1 MKNMKYKLKGHESF
15 MPREGW
21 LSKALRLIEAEPKM
35 FSLNYGAD
43 TLGVGANMAKAVKY
57 WALASD
63 LIEEDVK
70 YSYKRSALGEC
81 IYENDRYIE
90 DIFTLWILHINIV
103 SNFEKATIWNLFFN
117 AGNLEEFTKED
128 MIRIMS
134 NNLANVIGTDEFSEK
149 SLADDCT
156 GILNMY
162 SKARQKK
169 YDPEENTI
177 SPFTRLRLITKNNLK
192 YKKAVPDRDKLDEK
206 VVLFVLNRMINS
218 KDDRSI
224 NISDSTYGNNGLK
237 ALLNL
242 KINDVYEYL
251 DKLAEEGYIILNR
264 TAGLDMI
271 YLTKEMSDTDILNE
285 YYNG

>member
-1 MKNMKYKLKGHESF
+1 MDITYKY
-15 MPREGW
+15 
-21 LSKALRLIEAEPKM
+21 
-35 FSLNYGAD
+35 
-43 TLGVGANMAKAVKY
+43 
-57 WALASD
+57 
-63 LIEEDVK
+63 
-70 YSYKRSALGEC
+70 
-81 IYENDRYIE
+81 
-90 DIFTLWILHINIV
+90 
-103 SNFEKATIWNLFFN
+103 
-117 AGNLEEFTKED
+117 EEFTKED

-162 SKARQKK
+162 SKARQKN